1 MDDVQKVFS
10 SSFEHSDS
18 GIIAPSSDDR
28 LRFKFFIMVGLVAA
42 TVSIVMSFVAP
53 GNASSYA
60 IVHALT
66 ASAYFILRQWTLAKP
81 NAHRLRIGSHGFA
94 AISYLDILY
103 VVLTTGQTGSPAA
116 WYLLTVPMV
125 AAYLS
130 GLRAACIW
138 TGITSA
144 TLLGVWA
151 SELWIKI
158 PPIYQ
163 FTPGIILFC
172 QILLIIIA
180 MSWGILARTVSDRKI
195 HYLRQAMQTAEA
207 ANQAKSSF
215 LATMSHEIRTPLN
228 GVIGLNS
235 LLLDG
240 PLTEEKR
247 PYAELARQSGESLLY
262 LINDFL
268 DFAKIESGHLDLRP
282 EPFDPHTVVG
292 RTLALIQES
301 ARQKGLVLETRIDA
315 PHDLRGDA
323 ARLRQ
328 ILLNLL
334 SNAVKFTEHGRV
346 MVRCKQLKQSNLHC
360 WLRFEVED
368 TGIGIEKDVQR
379 RLFQPFTQAD
389 ASTTRRFGGTGLGLA
404 ICKELALL
412 MGGRIGL
419 TSEPGQGSCFWV
431 ELPFESLSE
440 DDLAQAEHS
449 QETYGEIA
457 DSEPPG
463 SIERETLEREPS
475 TTTSLRRLPDDI
487 APHCV
492 LVVEDNEV
500 NQLVARKMLSRLN
513 CQVDVVSDGRQA
525 IAAIRHKRY
534 DLIFMDCNMPVMDGY
549 EASRAI
555 RQLESPR
562 MRTPIAAMTAAAFE
576 GDREKCLAAGMDDY
590 IAKPV
595 RPQDLKRI
603 LANWL
608 PARRHAQ
615 QERRPAHA

>member
-10 SSFEHSDS
+10 SSFEHADP
-18 GIIAPSSDDR
+18 GILAPGSDDR
-28 LRFKFFIMVGLVAA
+28 LRFKFFIMVGLVTAA
-42 TVSIVMSFVAP
+42 LSVLMTLVTPGGVIGYAVLHIISGTGYFV
-53 GNASSYA
+53 
-60 IVHALT
+60 
-66 ASAYFILRQWTLAKP
+66 LRQWTLAKP
-81 NAHRLRIGSHGFA
+81 TARRLQIGSQGFA
-94 AISYLDILY
+94 AISYLDIL
-103 VVLTTGQTGSPAA
+103 VVILTTGQSLSPAA
-116 WYLLTVPMV
+116 WYLLAIPMV
-125 AAYLS
+125 AAYLC

-180 MSWGILARTVSDRKI
+180 MSWGILARAVSDRQI
-195 HYLRQAMQTAEA
+195 HYLRQAMQAAEA
-207 ANQAKSSF
+207 ANQAKSNF

-228 GVIGLNS
+228 GVIGLNN

-282 EPFDPHTVVG
+282 EPFDPHLVVG

-301 ARQKGLVLETRIDA
+301 ARQKGLALEIRIDA
-315 PHDLRGDA
+315 PHGLRGDA

-334 SNAVKFTEHGRV
+334 CNAVKFTEQGNV
-346 MVRCKQLKQSNLHC
+346 VVRGAELRRTNLHC

-368 TGIGIEKDVQR
+368 TGIGIEQDVQQ

-431 ELPFESLSE
+431 ELPFEFLSE
-440 DDLAQAEHS
+440 DDLAQAENA
-449 QETYGEIA
+449 QGTYGETA
-457 DSEPPG
+457 DNESPG
-463 SIERETLEREPS
+463 SLEREANPS
-475 TTTSLRRLPDDI
+475 TATNLRPVPDDVT
-487 APHCV
+487 PHCV

-534 DLIFMDCNMPVMDGY
+534 ELIFMDCNMPVMDGY

-555 RQLESPR
+555 RHLESPR
-562 MRTPIAAMTAAAFE
+562 KRTPIVAMTAAAFE

-595 RPQDLKRI
+595 RPQDLKRV
-603 LANWL
+603 LASWL
-608 PARRHAQ
+608 PARRHPQ
-615 QERRPAHA
+615 QERKSAHA